1 MELGPGKVAIV
12 TGGASGIGLGLAQ
25 RFGAAGMG
33 VVIADVQTDALDVA
47 RETLE
52 ATSSDVLAVRTDVS
66 DLSSVE
72 ALRDAALRRFGTVH
86 VVCNNA
92 GVGGAGDP
100 WHGPLATWEWV
111 VGVNLM
117 GVVHGIHAFLPT
129 LEAQGEGHIVNTA
142 SMAGI
147 TVGTLGP
154 YSATKHAVA
163 ALSESLWFAMQASGT
178 GVGVSVLCPGFVRT
192 NIMTGARNWPT
203 RLGPLPSPP
212 PGTEAFAERIDR
224 GVAEGMPPAQVADL
238 VADAITA
245 DRFWILTHADWI
257 DAVIERA
264 DTIAHGAQPAPPS
277 FDTNPTE

>member
-12 TGGASGIGLGLAQ
+12 TGGASGIGLGLAK
-25 RFGAAGMG
+25 RFGEAGMG
-33 VVIADVQTDALDVA
+33 VVIADVQPDALVAA
-47 RETLE
+47 RESLE
-52 ATSSDVLAVRTDVS
+52 STGCDVLAVRTDVS

-72 ALRDAALRRFGTVH
+72 ALRDATLRRFGTVH

-92 GVGGAGDP
+92 GVGGAGDE
-100 WHGPLATWEWV
+100 WHGPIATWEWV

-117 GVVHGIHAFLPT
+117 GVVHGIHAFLPS

-178 GVGVSVLCPGFVRT
+178 GIGVSVLCPGFVRT
-192 NIMTGARNWPT
+192 NILTGDRNWPA
-203 RLGPLPSPP
+203 RLGPLPPPP
-212 PGTEAFAERIDR
+212 PGNEARYEQLERGLAD
-224 GVAEGMPPAQVADL
+224 GMPPAQVADL

-245 DRFWILTHADWI
+245 NRFWILTHPDWI
-257 DAVIERA
+257 DPVIDRA
-264 DTIAHGAQPAPPS
+264 QTIAHGAQPAVPN
-277 FDTNPTE
+277 FGGDTAD